1 MNVQFFPCDIF
12 ALKKFKNR
20 HRKIGDDLNDNQQWE
35 FPL

>member
-1 MNVQFFPCDIF
+1 MFNFFPCDIF